1 MKLLAIQTID
11 LAFRFFFS
19 IISLIMPPEREEMNP
34 QIAREAALAT
44 AY

>member
-1 MKLLAIQTID
+1 MKLLNIQTHD
-11 LAFRFFFS
+11 LAYKFFFS
-19 IISLIMPPEREEMNP
+19 IISLIIPPDKEEMNP